1 MGRSEGF
8 VGRSDATPGYPVGR
22 SDQEL
27 LVKHYYL
34 QIVQSLNPTVTFRL
48 TTKAW
53 ADIVEEELLKKRPMR
68 EGDAAHGVHQL
79 VLVHGHQRAREMVP
93 ERERLLVDIAAEVL
107 ADEQQTIGISYTGF
121 CLTSLPHKRLPD
133 EQAWEKH
140 GHRVTL
146 LVEPGRLK
154 ASRGEMR
161 LYGVPYGAR
170 ARMILLYLQTQ
181 AVRTGSPQVALG
193 RSMRN
198 WMERM
203 GLAVGGETARGLRE
217 QSARISACTLK
228 FFWEDDTD
236 HTRGFKRGAIVDSG
250 LQFTAGDGAQGS
262 LWEDQVTLDPVFY
275 KALRDHPVPLQEAA
289 IRQLRDRSM
298 SLDLYVWLA
307 WRLHTIP
314 KPTSISWTAIHAQFG
329 AGFDKLF
336 HFKPR
341 FSEALAAA
349 VAAYP
354 EARVEL
360 GEQGITLRPSRPP
373 VARLALARVAI
384 A

>member
-1 MGRSEGF
+1 MK
-8 VGRSDATPGYPVGR
+8 D
-22 SDQEL
+22 
-27 LVKHYYL
+27 
-34 QIVQSLNPTVTFRL
+34 
-48 TTKAW
+48 
-53 ADIVEEELLKKRPMR
+53 
-68 EGDAAHGVHQL
+68 GDPAHGVRQL
-79 VLVHGHQRAREMVP
+79 VLLHGHERAREMVP
-93 ERERLLVDIAAEVL
+93 PKQRLLVDIAAEVM
-107 ADEQQTIGISYTGF
+107 ADEKQNIGISYTGF

-133 EQAWEKH
+133 DEAWQKQ

-146 LVEPGRLK
+146 LVEPGRLRS
-154 ASRGEMR
+154 ARGEMK

-181 AVRTGSPQVALG
+181 AIRASSPQVALG
-193 RSMRN
+193 RSMRD

-203 GLAVGGETARGLRE
+203 GLAVGGETARSLRE

-228 FFWEDDTD
+228 FFWEGEGGEAA
-236 HTRGFKRGAIVDSG
+236 RGFKRGAIVDSG
-250 LQFTAGDGAQGS
+250 LQFAIGDNAQGR
-262 LWEDQVTLDPVFY
+262 LWEDQVVLDPVFY

-298 SLDLYVWLA
+298 SLDVYVWLA
-307 WRLHTIP
+307 WRLHTISKATP
-314 KPTSISWTAIHAQFG
+314 ISWPGIHTQFG

-354 EARVEL
+354 EARVDL
-360 GEQGITLRPSRPP
+360 GEKGITLHPSRSPIP
-373 VARLALARVAI
+373 RLPSAQGLI